1 MVYIHIAV
9 ICQLIGVNDTVN
21 RIDHIVDVVAHGK
34 AVLGI
39 VFGVLFGLLD
49 HNGLLLD
56 SLLRQKDF
64 TLSGLLL
71 LFNGSN
77 FRLHLRAQQFEFV
90 GDLVI
95 VTGYF
100 VDLVCE
106 LLFIPGQLL
115 LRVLSVTF
123 HLTVHLRDLVLQG
136 VSLVDLL
143 LEAVGQFCSLQF

>member
-1 MVYIHIAV
+1 
-9 ICQLIGVNDTVN
+9 
-21 RIDHIVDVVAHGK
+21 VDVVAHGK

-77 FRLHLRAQQFEFV
+77 FRLHLGAQQFEFV

-95 VTGYF
+95 VTGNF